1 MYTMNSPSVQTL
13 LQRVMMRSTIGRMV
27 LTGQIEQTGMI
38 SVEESV
44 RLARAERQVEP
55 ELVNRS
61 MRMNAVLDDDLC

>member
-1 MYTMNSPSVQTL
+1 MNTFSEQSL